1 MMRPTNCP
9 RLTARDHDIRSLCQ
23 IYRILDNIEETAHM
37 AHQYLHQING
47 GDTSASSYIDEIQ
60 EYLSGERSAVVSELY
75 RHPASDDADGQR
87 RMAVILQYE
96 AWCEEFRGDTVH
108 QFVNSVFVKE
118 AV

>member
-1 MMRPTNCP
+1 MTRPINCP
-9 RLTARDHDIRSLCQ
+9 RLTAEDHDIRSLCQ
-23 IYRILDNIEETAHM
+23 IYRVLDNIEETANM

-47 GDTSASSYIDEIQ
+47 GDTTASTYIDALQ
-60 EYLSGERSAVVSELY
+60 EFLSAERISVVSELCK
-75 RHPASDDADGQR
+75 RPASDDADGR
-87 RMAVILQYE
+87 RRLAVILQYE